1 MGLSGTTV
9 LQPQLCLLQGSPCHS
24 LTLGGGMGM
33 DFWAPNWPKIGGAAL
48 GFKPRTSC
56 MRVRSASHYGT
67 GAAPFAPLLFVI
79 HIQKTYK
86 ACCRDFLR
94 HFCGT
99 ALVCEHSCGPLF
111 CSSFCETFFAS
122 ASIDLFHFTSKA
134 LLQQRFLLVS
144 FSSQVWTL
152 PTCFDTCTHTHVP
165 TTKLKCL
172 VRHGIFTEEQLRR
185 LIPLQNTKLYYSS

>member
-1 MGLSGTTV
+1 
-9 LQPQLCLLQGSPCHS
+9 
-24 LTLGGGMGM
+24 MGM
-33 DFWAPNWPKIGGAAL
+33 DFWAPNWPKVGGAAL

-56 MRVRSASHYGT
+56 MRVRSASHYAT

-111 CSSFCETFFAS
+111 CSSFCETFFLQHQLIYFTS
-122 ASIDLFHFTSKA
+122 PQKRYYSRGFCSFLFRLRSEPCQPASIPAH
-134 LLQQRFLLVS
+134 
-144 FSSQVWTL
+144 
-152 PTCFDTCTHTHVP
+152 THTSQQQNWNVSYDMAFSR
-165 TTKLKCL
+165 KNSCGDWSRYKIRNYIIYLKWN
-172 VRHGIFTEEQLRR
+172 EERA
-185 LIPLQNTKLYYSS
+185 PVY